1 MRTHEWTPERLGN
14 TLAELRRYSGDTHR
28 LEVKK
33 AHDGYPKS
41 LDDTLCSF
49 SNIHGGGTIICGVAE
64 KESFKPVG
72 VYDIA
77 QLEKTVASKLRKQ
90 LVPPNT
96 CVFYRVEYGGHD
108 ILVIEVP
115 GLPVSQRPARIGK
128 DYYVR
133 VGDGDHLMDEYE
145 VTLMLSQRE
154 RRNYDAEPVEYT
166 SPQNLD
172 SELADSYVH
181 SVRRVSARITSA
193 IENEQVLKRKRVIA
207 LGDGEN
213 LTLAGLYAL
222 GDYPQQFFPS
232 LKITG
237 VVVDPEGKVRNL
249 DKFEADGPIPFM
261 LQETLVWLERNL
273 RRPVR
278 QLENGHLIDG
288 EEIPAVALREIVAN
302 ALVHRSLNP
311 NTYTHEVQ
319 VRILPHEVQI
329 VNPGGLWGITDD
341 DLQKYGTHS
350 RVNPLLYDI
359 CTVLRVPGEG
369 YRVIEGEGSGIP
381 TAQEAV
387 RAAGLKPIRFI
398 DGSTKFTA
406 VLSREILREGE
417 EYSDI
422 QQCVAESEPAP
433 KTREDAILTA
443 LRVASRPLT
452 VEDLYGYLPREYST
466 LNKAQVR
473 YTLNKLIALNLVAR
487 EGGQGSRNTVYKS
500 V

>member
-1 MRTHEWTPERLGN
+1 MSTYDWTPERLEN
-14 TLAELRRYSGDTHR
+14 TLLDLRRYGGDTHR
-28 LEVKK
+28 IEVKK
-33 AHDGYPKS
+33 AHEAYPKS

-64 KESFKPVG
+64 KENFKPVG
-72 VYDIA
+72 VYDIDR
-77 QLEKTVASKLRKQ
+77 LEKTVASKLRKQ

-96 CVFYRVEYGGHD
+96 CTFYRVEYKGHD
-108 ILVIEVP
+108 ILVMEIP
-115 GLPVSQRPARIGK
+115 GLPASQRPARIGK
-128 DYYVR
+128 DYYIR

-166 SPQNLD
+166 SFEDLD
-172 SELADSYVH
+172 HELTDSYVS
-181 SVRRVSARITSA
+181 SVRRTSARITSA
-193 IENEQVLKRKRVIA
+193 LDSEQVLKRKRVIA
-207 LGDGEN
+207 LGDSEN
-213 LTLAGLYAL
+213 LTLAGLYAM
-222 GDYPQQFFPS
+222 GDYPQRFLPS
-232 LKITG
+232 LKVTG

-261 LQETLVWLERNL
+261 LQETLLWLERNL

-311 NTYTHEVQ
+311 NTSTHEVQ
-319 VRILPHEVQI
+319 IRILPHEVRV
-329 VNPGGLWGITDD
+329 VNPGGLWGITDE

-350 RVNPLLYDI
+350 RVNPLLYEI
-359 CTVLRVPGEG
+359 CTALRVPSQG

-387 RAAGLKPIRFI
+387 RAAGLKPIRFM

-406 VLSREILREGE
+406 ILSREAVSEGE
-417 EYSDI
+417 ERVGS
-422 QQCVAESEPAP
+422 QQHTVEPAP
-433 KTREDAILTA
+433 QDREEAILA
-443 LRVASRPLT
+443 VLRDTPHPLNI
-452 VEDLYGYLPREYST
+452 EDLHKHLPPEYST

-473 YTLNKLIALNLVAR
+473 YTLNKLIARGYAAR
-487 EGGQGSRNTVYKS
+487 EGGQGSRSTVYKS

>member
-115 GLPVSQRPARIGK
+115 GLPASQRPARIGK

-181 SVRRVSARITSA
+181 M
-193 IENEQVLKRKRVIA
+193 
-207 LGDGEN
+207 
-213 LTLAGLYAL
+213 
-222 GDYPQQFFPS
+222 S
-232 LKITG
+232 L
-237 VVVDPEGKVRNL
+237 
-249 DKFEADGPIPFM
+249 
-261 LQETLVWLERNL
+261 
-273 RRPVR
+273 
-278 QLENGHLIDG
+278 
-288 EEIPAVALREIVAN
+288 
-302 ALVHRSLNP
+302 
-311 NTYTHEVQ
+311 Q
-319 VRILPHEVQI
+319 VRCQDSGAMYIPPVLH
-329 VNPGGLWGITDD
+329 
-341 DLQKYGTHS
+341 HS
-350 RVNPLLYDI
+350 
-359 CTVLRVPGEG
+359 CGVP
-369 YRVIEGEGSGIP
+369 
-381 TAQEAV
+381 
-387 RAAGLKPIRFI
+387 
-398 DGSTKFTA
+398 
-406 VLSREILREGE
+406 
-417 EYSDI
+417 
-422 QQCVAESEPAP
+422 AE
-433 KTREDAILTA
+433 
-443 LRVASRPLT
+443 
-452 VEDLYGYLPREYST
+452 
-466 LNKAQVR
+466 KA
-473 YTLNKLIALNLVAR
+473 
-487 EGGQGSRNTVYKS
+487 
-500 V
+500 

>member
-1 MRTHEWTPERLGN
+1 MSTHEWTPERLEN
-14 TLAELRRYSGDTHR
+14 TLLELRRYGSDTHR

-33 AHDGYPKS
+33 ARDGYPKS

-64 KESFKPVG
+64 KENFKPVG

-77 QLEKTVASKLRKQ
+77 QLEKTIASKLRKQ

-96 CVFYRVEYGGHD
+96 CACYRVEYGGHD
-108 ILVIEVP
+108 ILVIEIP
-115 GLPVSQRPARIGK
+115 GLSASQRPARIGK

-172 SELADSYVH
+172 SELADSYVS
-181 SVRRVSARITSA
+181 SVRRTSARITSA

-232 LKITG
+232 LKVTG
-237 VVVDPEGKVRNL
+237 VVVDPEGRVRNL

-261 LQETLVWLERNL
+261 LQETLAWLERNL

-278 QLENGHLIDG
+278 QLENGHLVNG

-319 VRILPHEVQI
+319 VRVLPHEVQI

-398 DGSTKFTA
+398 DGTTKFTA
-406 VLSREILREGE
+406 VLSRETAPESE
-417 EYSDI
+417 EHADV
-422 QQCVAESEPAP
+422 QQHIGEPAP
-433 KTREDAILTA
+433 KTREEAILAA
-443 LRVASRPLT
+443 LRAAARPMT
-452 VEDLYGYLPREYST
+452 VEELYRYLPREYST
-466 LNKAQVR
+466 LNKAQIR
-473 YTLNKLIALNLVAR
+473 YTLNKLIALNSVAR